1 MNLIDKQT
9 LIPQSQYAKTLR
21 PLLPE
26 EAFTPDPSKLVILF
40 INLAILI
47 LGWAIAQRLDG
58 WSLYLLWLYLP
69 LAVVMGNSVILLLFS
84 SHDLMHGSVIRN
96 SRLIYILSFIGLS
109 MFWMPTTLW
118 KVVHNKVHH
127 NNTNSLADPDRNYL

>member
-9 LIPQSQYAKTLR
+9 LIPQAQYAKTLR

-47 LGWAIAQRLDG
+47 LGWAIASHLNLPTPT
-58 WSLYLLWLYLP
+58 SLKQ
-69 LAVVMGNSVILLLFS
+69 SCILL
-84 SHDLMHGSVIRN
+84 R
-96 SRLIYILSFIGLS
+96 
-109 MFWMPTTLW
+109 
-118 KVVHNKVHH
+118 
-127 NNTNSLADPDRNYL
+127 